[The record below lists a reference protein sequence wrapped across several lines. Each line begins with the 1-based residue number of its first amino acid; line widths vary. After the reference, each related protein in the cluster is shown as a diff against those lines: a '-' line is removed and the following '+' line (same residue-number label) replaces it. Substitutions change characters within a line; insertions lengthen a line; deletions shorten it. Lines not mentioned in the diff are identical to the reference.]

1 MITQDIKEQLLR
13 SQKNEISEHL
23 VYSKLSAAAKIPRHA
38 ETLAHIAQDELAH
51 YNLFKTVTG
60 RDVAPDKWKV
70 FYYVLVSRVLGLN
83 FGLKLM
89 ENGEQGAQEV
99 YGGLKQEWP
108 EIETALQ
115 QEQKH
120 EFALLALID
129 EDILKYTGS
138 LVLGISDAI
147 VEFTAALAG
156 YTLALQHAKL
166 IGIVGLIT
174 GIAAATSMSVS
185 EYLSTKHE
193 ETDKTPMKAGIYT
206 GVAYIL
212 AVILLILPYFLFGNI
227 FLALGAVIVTAL
239 VIIFLFTFY
248 ISVVKGLNFRKRF
261 MEMAGLS
268 LGVALVTFF
277 IGLAIRQVFGVEV

>member
-1 MITQDIKEQLLR
+1 MLTQEIKEQLLR
-13 SQKNEISEHL
+13 CQRNEISEHL
-23 VYSKLSAAAKIPRHA
+23 VYRKLSAAAKIPRHA

-51 YNLFKTVTG
+51 YDLFKTVTG
-60 RDVAPDKWKV
+60 RDVAPDRWKV

-89 ENGEQGAQEV
+89 ENGEENAQEV
-99 YGGLKQEWP
+99 YGSLKGEWP
-108 EIETALQ
+108 DIEAALQ

-120 EFALLALID
+120 EFALLGLID
-129 EDILKYTGS
+129 EDSLKYISS

-156 YTLALQHAKL
+156 YTLALQHARL

-193 ETDKTPMKAGIYT
+193 ETDKNPLKAGIYT
-206 GVAYIL
+206 GIAYIV
-212 AVILLILPYFLFGNI
+212 AVTLLVLPYFLFANI
-227 FLALGAVIVTAL
+227 FVALGAVILAAL
-239 VIIFLFTFY
+239 LIIFLFTFY
-248 ISVVKGLNFRKRF
+248 TSVVKGLSFRKRF
-261 MEMAGLS
+261 LEMAGLS

-277 IGLAIRQVFGVEV
+277 IGFAIRQVFGIEV